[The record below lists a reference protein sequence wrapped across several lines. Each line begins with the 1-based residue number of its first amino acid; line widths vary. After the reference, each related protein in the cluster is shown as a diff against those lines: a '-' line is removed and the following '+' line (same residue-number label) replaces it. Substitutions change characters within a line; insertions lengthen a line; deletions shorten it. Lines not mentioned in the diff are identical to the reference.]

1 MQRER
6 LDDEVV
12 ACFGDQSGRT
22 FSSSEITS
30 RPSPTQIKAKKAVQK
45 EYHIAFI
52 VWYNTIEPDNR
63 FTMKIDV
70 SLAKSAGLDTTRFP
84 QTNQEVE
91 LAEQAIADALAKL
104 SLDDHEKI
112 LLDVHGCRVSDD
124 SALNDA
130 PSSAE
135 ISCSSNDDSSATNS
149 HRDPKESLLQQLD
162 QELHRI
168 NTDKEAYKM
177 AMDNSKDPTFYG
189 KSRWFRLAFLRA
201 EQDDASKAA
210 AAIVAHFTVKRQ
222 LFGDSSL
229 PRHVRFSDLSAKA
242 EEILCSGIF
251 QVLPVPDAA
260 GRLIMTC
267 NPSLFQLHEDWSK
280 DDPRNSVSVV
290 SGGVV
295 RLQRRTYQG

>member
-1 MQRER
+1 MVALFLPAKSRQDKPR
-6 LDDEVV
+6 LDEGEES
-12 ACFGDQSGRT
+12 FT
-22 FSSSEITS
+22 
-30 RPSPTQIKAKKAVQK
+30 KK
-45 EYHIAFI
+45 ENLLHCS
-52 VWYNTIEPDNR
+52 IEPDNR

-84 QTNQEVE
+84 QTQQEVE
-91 LAEQAIADALAKL
+91 VAEQAIADALAKL

-112 LLDVHGCRVSDD
+112 LLDVHGCRVDD
-124 SALNDA
+124 SALSEA
-130 PSSAE
+130 PPSAE

-201 EQDDASKAA
+201 EHNDASKAA
-210 AAIVAHFTVKRQ
+210 AAIVAHFTLKRQ
-222 LFGDSSL
+222 LFGDASL
-229 PRHVRFSDLSAKA
+229 PRHVRFSDLSARA
-242 EEILCSGIF
+242 EKILCSGVF
-251 QVLPVPDAA
+251 QVLPVQDAA
-260 GRLIMTC
+260 GRLTMAV
-267 NPSLFQLHEDWSK
+267 NPSLFQLNEDWNT